1 MFYNLKE
8 RLFSLREKKGL
19 LLIIGI
25 VVVILIL
32 GVSIFSGSDKTGSK
46 VSVSS
51 DSSAKVKATV
61 SIGKTFEFKAINAT
75 KETKPVK
82 FTVTAAERKDEIKV
96 KDEPRSAPAGK
107 DYLLVRIEI
116 ENELTE
122 RLAISTTDRIRLI
135 GANGKPFA
143 SDYNNG
149 TVVIDPLSVRRDILA
164 FLVDEKT
171 KKFTFSVGELDGE
184 KQRIEINF

>member
-8 RLFSLREKKGL
+8 RLFSLREKKRL

-25 VVVILIL
+25 AVVILIL
-32 GVSIFSGSDKTGSK
+32 GVSIFGRTDKTGGG

-51 DSSAKVKATV
+51 DNSAKVKATV
-61 SIGKTFEFKAINAT
+61 NIGKTFEFKAVSAA

-82 FTVTAAERKDEIKV
+82 FTLISAERKDEIKV

-107 DYLLVRIEI
+107 DYLLIRIEI
-116 ENELTE
+116 ENGLTE
-122 RLAISTTDRIRLI
+122 RLAILTSDRIRLV
-135 GANGKPFA
+135 GNNGKSFA

-149 TVVIDPLSVRRDILA
+149 TVVIDPLSVRRDIVA
-164 FLVDEKT
+164 FVVDEKT

-184 KQRIEINF
+184 KQKIEINF